1 MGDKSLREPEQII
14 DPTVSNRNRTN
25 ESLCTLSPE
34 TLPSTQQNH
43 DNRPAISATQAL
55 LQLACKR
62 KRLSSSETKHKL
74 SERLSGVGV
83 SSAIHVRTLA
93 LEVQKSGA
101 DEAVDATGK
110 QKAPNRTSHE
120 SARLCHVIADPRHAT
135 AISRLYN
142 KIDNRA
148 ELDQACNDLWYAEF
162 VDLFNSEDYNPVVTD
177 GKNGVTDDLILRFD
191 PTEHPHKRTGMFLKA
206 RWNKMRSKYT
216 VAREKFTKS
225 RQGENDVFDTF
236 TDGDDSLAY
245 MHCVFYGSPALEAIV
260 RALPKGFGVEA
271 GLDEISEA
279 RVSADSS
286 ERKKRKVST
295 DTLIADGLAQM
306 AKAVSVLVEV
316 NFNERKENNVSSKF
330 DEFDISDRI
339 AGIVS
344 KLMALEAT
352 IRANIRNAVLD
363 SDDEYIEELH
373 SRLVNVQ
380 KRIDRALM
388 D

>member
-1 MGDKSLREPEQII
+1 M
-14 DPTVSNRNRTN
+14 
-25 ESLCTLSPE
+25 
-34 TLPSTQQNH
+34 
-43 DNRPAISATQAL
+43 
-55 LQLACKR
+55 
-62 KRLSSSETKHKL
+62 SE
-74 SERLSGVGV
+74 VGV
-83 SSAIHVRTLA
+83 FSAIHVRDLA
-93 LEVQKSGA
+93 LQFEKSGA
-101 DEAVDATGK
+101 NEAVDATAK
-110 QKAPNRTSHE
+110 QKAPKWTSHE
-120 SARLCHVIADPRHAT
+120 SARLCHVIADPQHAT
-135 AISRLYN
+135 AIGRLYN

-148 ELDQACNDLWYAEF
+148 ELDQAGNNPWSAEF
-162 VDLFNSEDYNPVVTD
+162 VDLFNSEDYNLVVPD
-177 GKNGVTDDLILRFD
+177 AKDGVTDDLILLFD
-191 PTEHPHKRTGMFLKA
+191 PTEHLHKRTGMFLKA

-225 RQGENDVFDTF
+225 EQEENDVFDTF

-245 MHCVFYGSPALEAIV
+245 MHCVFYGCPALEAIV
-260 RALPKGFGVEA
+260 RALPKGCGVEA

-306 AKAVSVLVEV
+306 AKAVSDPVEV
-316 NFNERKENNVSSKF
+316 NFNDRKENNVSGKF
-330 DEFDISDRI
+330 DELDIRDRI
-339 AGIVS
+339 AGTVS
-344 KLMALEAT
+344 TLMALKAT

-363 SDDEYIEELH
+363 SDDEYIEELQ